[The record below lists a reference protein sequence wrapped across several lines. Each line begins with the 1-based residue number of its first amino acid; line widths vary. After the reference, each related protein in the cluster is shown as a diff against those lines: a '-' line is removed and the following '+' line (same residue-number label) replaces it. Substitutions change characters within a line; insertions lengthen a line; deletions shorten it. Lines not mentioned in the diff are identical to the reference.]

1 MTSNKTDYLLLLCVM
16 SNSDFFHLLS
26 SISAFNFIFFLLW
39 IIKEKSSG
47 ACVLI
52 LIAPFWTMRFESLL
66 SLQCQQ
72 WFYGMNMCLLSTNS
86 HSMEI
91 VEYDPCTYLKWFQEV
106 SSMLNGFSQLRD
118 AVAINQWMHLQCD
131 ANKWVH
137 HVPLK
142 IDSPHHS
149 LSLMI
154 FSFFLLLHILF
165 SPLCNNFSK
174 AIFIHW
180 SISSKHTATCKSVV
194 IFLHHV
200 FHFNYSRCIKFF
212 HCISLTFFYHV
223 CAYT

>member
-154 FSFFLLLHILF
+154 FSFFCCCTSSFLLCVI
-165 SPLCNNFSK
+165 
-174 AIFIHW
+174 IFQKPYSFTEVSLQ
-180 SISSKHTATCKSVV
+180 SIQLRVKV
-194 IFLHHV
+194 
-200 FHFNYSRCIKFF
+200 
-212 HCISLTFFYHV
+212 
-223 CAYT
+223 